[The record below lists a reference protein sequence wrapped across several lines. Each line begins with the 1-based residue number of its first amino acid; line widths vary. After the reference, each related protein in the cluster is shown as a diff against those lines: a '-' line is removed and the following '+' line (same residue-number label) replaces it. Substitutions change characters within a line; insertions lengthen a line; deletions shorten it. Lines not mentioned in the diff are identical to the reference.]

1 MIKMKKVLTV
11 SIIAIMASATAHAE
25 IASRAYVDTSI
36 QSVNT
41 DVTALQNKVGTGAIS
56 NSILELNN
64 EDAVTDL
71 VSAVN
76 SMSARL
82 GLNDSYGPTDS
93 LVNHID
99 YLDEH
104 KVDDT
109 RTVNGHALNEDVTVT
124 KGDVGL
130 GNVDNTSD
138 LNKPISTATQTAL
151 NAKQDTISDLA
162 TIRSGAAA
170 GATALQPGDIVDGRD
185 NDGVSVYVDE
195 EEEICSRD
203 DCGSNPNYGKLVVD
217 ASPLAERVSDLE
229 QLSLNKYG
237 HDENKA
243 VITNDMGAITTGT
256 IASGMIADSAVTS
269 AKIADQ
275 TIMNADIST
284 NASID
289 GIKVDAATDSVR
301 GTTKVYTTTG
311 NNTDG
316 TMTQGAITTAL
327 NAKQDKLVAAAGAT
341 QNITGAGSV
350 TVTQDANGKITISGA
365 ETDVSGKVDK
375 TVAGEAD
382 KIMVRNSSG
391 TMVPAAFATYEDDKG
406 DEHAQLSVSNG
417 TITVNYAE
425 NAGYAFEAGYADNA
439 DNAEI
444 AKMAGRD
451 SDGNFINTTYVKK
464 AQGSSAQNKAV
475 ITDASGNVTTGTI
488 ASGMITD
495 GTIMNADINANAAIA
510 QSKIDGLTTALSNA
524 QNKIPSGSENS
535 STLASIWVE

>member
-25 IASRAYVDTSI
+25 IASRAYVDSQI
-36 QSVNT
+36 QPVNT
-41 DVTALQNKVGTGAIS
+41 DVTALQNKVGTGAI
-56 NSILELNN
+56 NVGDGDGNT
-64 EDAVTDL
+64 ATDL
-71 VSAVN
+71 TTAVN
-76 SMSARL
+76 
-82 GLNDSYGPTDS
+82 Y
-93 LVNHID
+93 VNA
-99 YLDEH
+99 
-104 KVDDT
+104 
-109 RTVNGHALNEDVTVT
+109 N
-124 KGDVGL
+124 L
-130 GNVDNTSD
+130 GNKIEAEELDNYASLAMVGGDFDEDNTVAD
-138 LNKPISTATQTAL
+138 AID
-151 NAKQDTISDLA
+151 AKQDTISDLA

-170 GATALQPGDIVDGRD
+170 GATALQPGDIVDGKV

-243 VITNDMGAITTGT
+243 VITNDMGGITTGT

-375 TVAGEAD
+375 TVAGEAN
-382 KIMVRNSSG
+382 KVMVRNSSG
-391 TMVPAAFATYEDDKG
+391 TMVPATIATYEDDKG

-425 NAGYAFEAGYADNA
+425 NAGYASEADYAYNADNA
-439 DNAEI
+439 DNA
-444 AKMAGRD
+444 KMADRD

-464 AQGSSAQNKAV
+464 AQGSGAASKAV
-475 ITDASGNVTTGTI
+475 VTDASGNITTGTI